1 MLLLCLSVINAHD
14 IAQIRIIEKRELSD
28 KDEHAAKDEKIIM
41 LTVKLELNV
50 SGVIEEIVDHV
61 NSAAISETK

>member
-14 IAQIRIIEKRELSD
+14 IAQIRIIEKREVGD
-28 KDEHAAKDEKIIM
+28 KDEHAAKNEKVVM

-50 SGVIEEIVDHV
+50 SGVIEGIVDHV
-61 NSAAISETK
+61 NSAATSETK